1 MAIKRL
7 QRRFIMIATIA
18 VLTILA
24 VITILINSLF
34 YRTSDLQI
42 DAILSVI
49 SANHGFVSEDD
60 FDESDG
66 DRDSWFSLD
75 TMSDLLRGILFSTE
89 ESTGLSREDAFAIRY
104 FTLYLDE
111 DGQITDQY
119 LDRIALVTYDEL
131 DEILVKTLDD
141 NEERGRIEM
150 EYGVYDFQL
159 TEQPSGRM
167 IVYLDTTSY
176 MKNEREV
183 LHLTLMI
190 SGFCLILFEIIIILL
205 SRKAVETEV
214 RTMEAQKQFITNA
227 GHELKTPLAI
237 ISANAELLEM
247 MNGENEWTQSIRH
260 QAKRLTGL
268 VGDLIT
274 MSKVGEQQDIIL
286 TDTEISS
293 VITEAAEDYRP
304 VIENQKKS
312 LILDIVP
319 DLHLVSEA
327 HLIREIVNILVDNA
341 SKYCDEEGRIVV
353 KLEKRGRSGAKLSV
367 TNTYEEGASVDYSMF
382 FDRFYRQD
390 KSHSNEKE
398 GYGIGLS
405 MAQTITEQLKG
416 KIDASYNDGDITF
429 TCFYK
434 IK

>member
-1 MAIKRL
+1 MAVKRL
-7 QRRFIMIATIA
+7 QRRFIMIATVAI
-18 VLTILA
+18 LTILA
-24 VITILINSLF
+24 VIAILINSMF

-42 DAILSVI
+42 EAILSTI
-49 SANHGFVSEDD
+49 SMNQGIITEEDIVEED
-60 FDESDG
+60 QDK
-66 DRDSWFSLD
+66 DSWFSLD
-75 TMSDLLRGILFSTE
+75 TMNKLLRALLFASE
-89 ESTGLSREDAFAIRY
+89 EQTGLTKEDAFSIRY

-111 DGQITDQY
+111 DDRISDQY
-119 LDRIALVTYDEL
+119 MDRIAVVTNEEL
-131 DEILVKTLDD
+131 DDILKATLEDD
-141 NEERGRIEM
+141 SNRGRIEM
-150 EYGVYDFQL
+150 DYGVYDYQV
-159 TEQPSGRM
+159 TEKSTGNM
-167 IVYLDTTSY
+167 IVYLDTSNY
-176 MKNEREV
+176 LNNEREV
-183 LHLTLMI
+183 LHLTLII

-367 TNTYEEGASVDYSMF
+367 TNTYEEGASVDYSRF

-390 KSHSNEKE
+390 KSHSSEKE

-416 KIDASYNDGDITF
+416 RIDASYKDGDITF
-429 TCFYK
+429 TVLL
-434 IK
+434 